1 MIAVIGHDFV
11 AERIETSGD
20 SMAAKICRVFREVD
34 DCDQRGFGKLWISD
48 AFYIFLWLRGDTLAY
63 PELTCWSGFIE
74 REAISLGIECLPH
87 GFRDRAGGQ
96 RTIHLILGSNRQSA
110 QRAPATRESG
120 NAVDPVRAGPGRFG
134 NGGLPA

>member
-34 DCDQRGFGKLWISD
+34 DCDQRGLGKLWISD

-87 GFRDRAGGQ
+87 GFRDRAVGQ
-96 RTIHLILGSNRQSA
+96 RT
-110 QRAPATRESG
+110 
-120 NAVDPVRAGPGRFG
+120 NAFHFASLRGAEQ
-134 NGGLPA
+134 